1 MYFDKLWSG
10 SCDSLMKY
18 YIAEGELGATKSEI
32 HNPKSTIRNPQSE
45 IHNPKSE
52 INLIEK

>member
-18 YIAEGELGATKSEI
+18 FIAEGELGATKSEI

-45 IHNPKSE
+45 IRNQL
-52 INLIEK
+52 N